1 MSNSDILLKLLR
13 EEMMALRRS
22 SDNLKYSLRKAQTIE
37 LQPTMSEEEYEVLD
51 SFLSRFMRMY
61 EVLVN
66 QVLRTTL
73 QVIAEGKDTWL
84 DNMNQAEKLGFIS
97 SRQDMNAVR
106 ELRNMV
112 AHEYLNEEWMLI
124 YQRLIEKSPILFTS
138 LDMIQKEIK
147 KRGIL
152 GADS

>member
-1 MSNSDILLKLLR
+1 
-13 EEMMALRRS
+13 
-22 SDNLKYSLRKAQTIE
+22 
-37 LQPTMSEEEYEVLD
+37 
-51 SFLSRFMRMY
+51 MY

>member
-1 MSNSDILLKLLR
+1 
-13 EEMMALRRS
+13 MALRRS
-22 SDNLKYSLRKAQTIE
+22 SDNLKYSLHKAQTIE

-51 SFLSRFMRMY
+51 SFSSRFMRMY

-66 QVLRTTL
+66 QVLRTIL
-73 QVIAEGKDTWL
+73 QVLAEGKDTWL

-97 SRQDMNAVR
+97 FRQDMNAVR

-152 GADS
+152 GADIEPN